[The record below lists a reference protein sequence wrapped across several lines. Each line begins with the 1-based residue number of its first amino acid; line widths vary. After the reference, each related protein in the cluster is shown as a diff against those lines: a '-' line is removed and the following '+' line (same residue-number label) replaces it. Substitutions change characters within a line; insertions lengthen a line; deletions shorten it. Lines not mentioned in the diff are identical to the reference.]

1 MKRKTKIIAATVSAV
16 CVVLVAVGV
25 VFAYMTDSREKD
37 NSFTVGYDSIEIVED
52 FSPPSQQQPT
62 TTYKKQVQ
70 IKNNGNVPC
79 YIRVY
84 ADFSDSTVRSRSY
97 FSDSDDISADTYYY
111 SANRDTTA
119 PDSYVKHLPDGWEFV
134 PDNDTEYPALAGYYY
149 YTQPVQPN
157 DSTPS
162 LFKHIKTVYTDES
175 EIRQY
180 DVMVYAESVQTVLKD
195 GTQKDGTQSDDYKKV
210 WNDFLSQ
217 NYVTDFCVYIILM
230 IFYIVKSGLNLHFY

>member
-52 FSPPSQQQPT
+52 FSPPSQQQQT

-97 FSDSDDISADTYYY
+97 FSNSDYMSAADTYY
-111 SANRDTTA
+111 SANRTD
-119 PDSYVKHLPDGWEFV
+119 PDSYVKNLPEGWAFI
-134 PDNDTEYPALAGYYY
+134 PDDYSDTALAGYYY

-157 DSTPS
+157 ESTPT
-162 LFKHIKTVYTDES
+162 LFKYIKTKYAEDS

-180 DVMVYAESVQTVLKD
+180 DVIVYAESVQTVLKD
-195 GTQKDGTQSDDYKKV
+195 GTQKNGTQPDDYKKV
-210 WNDFLSQ
+210 WNDFLS
-217 NYVTDFCVYIILM
+217 
-230 IFYIVKSGLNLHFY
+230 

>member
-1 MKRKTKIIAATVSAV
+1 MKRKTKIIATTVSAV

-52 FSPPSQQQPT
+52 FSPPSQQQQT
-62 TTYKKQVQ
+62 TIYKKQVQ

-111 SANRDTTA
+111 SANRDTTD
-119 PDSYVKHLPDGWEFV
+119 PNSYVNNLPKGWVFI
-134 PDNDTEYPALAGYYY
+134 PDNYSDTALAGYYY
-149 YTQPVQPN
+149 YTKPVQPN
-157 DSTPS
+157 DSTPT
-162 LFKHIKTVYTDES
+162 LFKYIKTVYTDEN

-180 DVMVYAESVQTVLKD
+180 DVTVYAESVQTVLKD
-195 GTQKDGTQSDDYKKV
+195 GTQKDGTQLDDYKEV
-210 WNDFLSQ
+210 WNDFLS
-217 NYVTDFCVYIILM
+217 
-230 IFYIVKSGLNLHFY
+230 